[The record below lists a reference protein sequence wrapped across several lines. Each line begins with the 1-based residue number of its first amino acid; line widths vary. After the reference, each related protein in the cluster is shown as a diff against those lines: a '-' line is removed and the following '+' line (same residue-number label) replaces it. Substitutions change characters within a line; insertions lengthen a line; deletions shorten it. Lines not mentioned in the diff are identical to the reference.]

1 VGRVLYGGGWGLART
16 WVWVGVGR
24 FGGGGVFRCGRVSLG
39 VSWHLMT
46 GRGFRTRR
54 DGLMA
59 VLGAVDELGSSSLVE
74 VPHKSCRQEE

>member
-1 VGRVLYGGGWGLART
+1 MGRVLYGGGWGLART

-24 FGGGGVFRCGRVSLG
+24 FGGGGIQVWKSELG

-54 DGLMA
+54 DG
-59 VLGAVDELGSSSLVE
+59 VDGGVG
-74 VPHKSCRQEE
+74 CGG